1 MALRSEKRSTASL
14 AGWLF
19 ADLSIVLM
27 ILFASTGLSSNDVR
41 CEKQDKLSADS
52 PCKKAPASTS
62 TSTTVEPGP
71 TGITATSTTIEL
83 GPTGIRP
90 KPIEVTIDGIRNI
103 SPAAFQDAIERKIRL
118 LVKSDIKLKDASE
131 WDFGVILIYGGTKGR
146 KKSSDGDRIAEIA
159 MKKISPDKQTQWK
172 KVRETTF
179 YEPGHDMSLPYGSV
193 KLKLF
198 PIITK

>member
-62 TSTTVEPGP
+62 TSTTIEPD
-71 TGITATSTTIEL
+71 
-83 GPTGIRP
+83 PTGIRP
-90 KPIEVTIDGIRNI
+90 KPIEVTIDDIRNM
-103 SPAAFQDAIERKIRL
+103 SAATFQDAIERKIRL
-118 LVKSDIKLKDASE
+118 LAKSDSELQAASN
-131 WDFGVILIYGGTKGR
+131 WDFGVILIYGGATGR
-146 KKSSDGDRIAEIA
+146 KNSSDGDEVADIAL
-159 MKKISPDKQTQWK
+159 KKITPDKKPQWG
-172 KVRETTF
+172 KVRDTTF

-198 PIITK
+198 PIITIYK

>member
-27 ILFASTGLSSNDVR
+27 ILFASTGLSSKDVR
-41 CEKQDKLSADS
+41 CEKQDKLSANS
-52 PCKKAPASTS
+52 PCKKVPASTT
-62 TSTTVEPGP
+62 TSTTLKPGD
-71 TGITATSTTIEL
+71 G
-83 GPTGIRP
+83 GIRP
-90 KPIEVTIDGIRNI
+90 KPIEVTIDDIRDM
-103 SPAAFQDAIERKIRL
+103 SPATFQKAIGEKIL
-118 LVKSDIKLKDASE
+118 QQAKSNTELQNASS
-131 WDFGVILIYGGTKGR
+131 WDFGVILIYGGAKGR

-159 MKKISPDKQTQWK
+159 MKKISPDKQPQWE

-198 PIITK
+198 PIIS

>member
-62 TSTTVEPGP
+62 TSTTIEPGP
-71 TGITATSTTIEL
+71 
-83 GPTGIRP
+83 GIRP
-90 KPIEVTIDGIRNI
+90 KPIEVTIDGVRNM
-103 SPAAFQDAIERKIRL
+103 SPATFQDAIERRIRL
-118 LVKSDIKLKDASE
+118 LAKSDIKLSEASE
-131 WDFGVILIYGGTKGR
+131 WDFGVILIYGGAKGR

-159 MKKISPDKQTQWK
+159 MKKISPDKQRQWK
-172 KVRETTF
+172 KVRDTTF

-198 PIITK
+198 PIITKYK

>member
-52 PCKKAPASTS
+52 PCKKVPASTS
-62 TSTTVEPGP
+62 TSTTIEPGP
-71 TGITATSTTIEL
+71 S
-83 GPTGIRP
+83 PGIRP
-90 KPIEVTIDGIRNI
+90 KPIEVTIDGVRNM
-103 SPAAFQDAIERKIRL
+103 SPATFQKAIERKIRL
-118 LVKSDIKLKDASE
+118 LVKSDIKLREASE
-131 WDFGVILIYGGTKGR
+131 WDFGVILIYGGAKGR

-159 MKKISPDKQTQWK
+159 MKKITPDKQPQWK

-198 PIITK
+198 PIITIYK